1 MLKATTS
8 LAWFAMV
15 AFVFCALCSSVA
27 TGQEKSSSN
36 GASDEK
42 YRINN
47 GDVLQISVYQHPEF
61 SSTVVVTGDGI
72 ITLPSINAV
81 KAAGLSPTA
90 LASLLSLL
98 RDKLESVLPGPQVT
112 VIVKIQHGPSPLLH
126 LEEGPRDILPPQH
139 CCIAWVETPTV
150 PHSWFT
156 VKRNK

>member
-27 TGQEKSSSN
+27 TGQEKSTSN

-47 GDVLQISVYQHPEF
+47 GDLLQISVYQHPEF

-90 LASLLSLL
+90 LASLL

-112 VIVKIQHGPSPLLH
+112 VIVKIQHGPSSLLH